1 MFFNDN
7 GYGETLMR
15 YTMISIA
22 MSALIATAGCQQ
34 ISGTGGISL
43 TGEWLI
49 PINQVYD
56 GGPGKDG
63 IPALTN
69 PRFAKPQEETYL
81 SDHDLVIGIRVG
93 TEVRAYPHPILDWHE
108 IINDEIGST
117 AFAIT
122 YCPLTGS
129 GIAWSRV
136 LNGTKT
142 TFGVSGL
149 LYNTNLI
156 AYDRAT
162 NSNWSQMRLECVN
175 GQLIHTRATTY
186 PIVETTWR
194 TWKELYP
201 ETMVVSSNT
210 GYSRPYGA
218 YPYGDYRESPRL
230 IFPVSNDDTRL
241 PRKERVHGILVD
253 GKTKAYRIT
262 TFPDAVG
269 VINDVFN
276 NLPIVAAGSKGK
288 NVAVSFE
295 RTLNDGT
302 ILTFSPVQNMLPV
315 MMIDQEG
322 TKWDIFGRAV
332 EGPRAGVELK
342 PTLSYIAYWFAW
354 AAFYPGAEI
363 HGQ

>member
-1 MFFNDN
+1 MAH
-7 GYGETLMR
+7 YMHSLHSSVLMV
-15 YTMISIA
+15 I
-22 MSALIATAGCQQ
+22 LLGCQDVSE
-34 ISGTGGISL
+34 SGGL
-43 TGEWLI
+43 ELKGEWLI
-49 PINQVYD
+49 PVGQVYD

-69 PRFAKPQEETYL
+69 PRFVSPQEASYL
-81 SDHDLVIGIRVG
+81 TDNDLVIGVRIG
-93 TEVRAYPHPILDWHE
+93 TEARAYPHPILDWHE
-108 IINDEIGST
+108 IINDEIGTT

-129 GIAWSRV
+129 GIAWDRV

-162 NSNWSQMRLECVN
+162 NSNWSQMRLQCVN
-175 GQLIHTRATTY
+175 GPLIRTKPRAY
-186 PIVETTWR
+186 SIIETTWK
-194 TWKELYP
+194 TWKELHP
-201 ETMVVSSNT
+201 QTVVVSSNT
-210 GYSRPYGA
+210 GYSRPYGV
-218 YPYGDYRESPRL
+218 YPYGNYKESPDI
-230 IFPVSNDDTRL
+230 IFPISHDDSRL
-241 PRKERVHGILVD
+241 PRKERVHGIIVD
-253 GKTKAYRIT
+253 GRTKVYRIT
-262 TFPDAVG
+262 TFPDTVG

-276 NLPIVAAGSKGK
+276 NVPIVAAGSKGK
-288 NVAVSFE
+288 KLAVSFE

-302 ILTFSPVQNMLPV
+302 ILTFSPIQNMLPAL
-315 MMIDQEG
+315 MIDQEG
-322 TKWDIFGRAV
+322 TTWDIFGRAV
-332 EGPRAGVELK
+332 DGPRAGVELK